1 MTESPLV
8 ELKSVSK
15 KFQLESGA
23 ELKVLEGENLALY
36 DGDVVALLGPSGS
49 GKSTSYYPKTRLC
62 SVLRKIARFAR
73 VVACRNAS
81 GFGSI

>member
-36 DGDVVALLGPSGS
+36 DGDVVLSKYSNCLKSLAEVIGHDKFRAVLERSPANITQLLL
-49 GKSTSYYPKTRLC
+49 YR
-62 SVLRKIARFAR
+62 RF
-73 VVACRNAS
+73 S
-81 GFGSI
+81 